1 MYVNGTVYIE
11 GLVYVY
17 HTVYINSTVYVDSI
31 VYTDSTVYVES
42 TVLQCCIKMTI
53 LIILFVCLF
62 CKKSKWHFEVEWL
75 VASLDTLKFLNPPN
89 ISHFIAFL
97 IAENY
102 I

>member
-1 MYVNGTVYIE
+1 M
-11 GLVYVY
+11 
-17 HTVYINSTVYVDSI
+17 
-31 VYTDSTVYVES
+31 
-42 TVLQCCIKMTI
+42 
-53 LIILFVCLF
+53 
-62 CKKSKWHFEVEWL
+62 EWL